1 MKEKLWLMAALLMVL
16 MTGCLKDDLQGT
28 IVLMGTESDVKSIEE
43 VIPDTLLSFV
53 ADTTEMEG
61 EVLELHEG
69 ITPPDIQGEYMFFPR
84 ELYADNGHHPE
95 ANDTLFFRFGG
106 DGDTLGYY
114 PEGQHNRCMPVD
126 ILEKG
131 FSQKHVDKAYVMG
144 NGSDFTAYFT
154 VPYDDCFESM
164 SGIYFTLTRGYVIK
178 GTVSDT
184 GIDDV
189 VMACVNIS
197 AEPNN
202 PSDYVPDDAFRLM
215 LNRIYIYRV
224 NTGNTSDPFG
234 SAVRQQWYGI
244 NP

>member
-1 MKEKLWLMAALLMVL
+1 MKQKLWLMAALLTML

-43 VIPDTLLSFV
+43 VLPDTLLTFV
-53 ADTTEMEG
+53 RDIAAMG
-61 EVLELHEG
+61 GRILELPEG
-69 ITPPDIQGEYMFFPR
+69 NTPPDIQGEFLFFPR
-84 ELYADNGHHPE
+84 ELYAHNGHHPE

-106 DGDTLGYY
+106 EGDTLGYY
-114 PEGQHNRCMPVD
+114 PEGQHNRCVSVD
-126 ILEKG
+126 IFEKG
-131 FSQKHVDKAYVMG
+131 FSLKHVENAYVMG
-144 NGSDFTAYFT
+144 SGDDFTAYFT

-164 SGIYFTLTRGYVIK
+164 SGVYYTLTRGYVIK
-178 GTVSDT
+178 GKVTEA
-184 GIDDV
+184 GIEEA

-202 PSDYVPDDAFRLM
+202 PSDYVPENAFRLM

-224 NTGNTSDPFG
+224 NTGDTSNPFG

-244 NP
+244 NL